1 MLGKVLKYDLKRLG
15 QSLTPLYIITLI
27 LSIVVLGGSY
37 LTDINQLFSIAYG
50 AVLLFFIL
58 LLMAVG
64 IGTFFISIQK
74 FYQNLLKDEGYLTN
88 TLPVTKNTL
97 ILSKILSSCIFM
109 AISLIVIAIA
119 LCIAF
124 AKVQIW
130 TIVPKLIQFGLFSK
144 IMGMK
149 EPLATIIM
157 VFMIIISY
165 VVQLLFFYFAIA
177 LGQRHNT
184 NRLLYSFVYG
194 LVLYSIQQVVSL
206 IFLGVFIL
214 INPDVVSM
222 LNNQVSPSVS
232 ILGVIYVGSMIISI
246 VIGLIYYFGTV
257 YIFNKK
263 LNLE

>member
-15 QSLTPLYIITLI
+15 QSLIPLYVITLI

-37 LTDINQLFSIAYG
+37 LTDIHQLFTIAYG
-50 AVLLFFIL
+50 TVLFFFII

-64 IGTFFISIQK
+64 IGTFFVSIQK

-97 ILSKILSSCIFM
+97 ILSKVLSSCIFM
-109 AISLIVIAIA
+109 AISSIVIALS

-124 AKVQIW
+124 AKFEIW
-130 TIVPKLIQFGLFSK
+130 TIVPKVYELGLFRQ
-144 IMGMK
+144 IMGME
-149 EPLATIIM
+149 EPFATIVLVIM
-157 VFMIIISY
+157 CIISY
-165 VVQLLFFYFAIA
+165 IVQLLFFYFAIA

-184 NRLLYSFVYG
+184 NRLVYSFVYG
-194 LVLYSIQQVVSL
+194 LVLYSIQQVISL
-206 IFLGVFIL
+206 IFLGIFIL
-214 INPDVVSM
+214 VNPDVVSM

-246 VIGLIYYFGTV
+246 VIGLAYYFGTV
-257 YIFNKK
+257 YIFKKK

>member
-15 QSLTPLYIITLI
+15 QSLTPLYIFTLI
-27 LSIVVLGGSY
+27 LSVVVLGGSY
-37 LTDINQLFSIAYG
+37 LTDINQLFTIAYG
-50 AVLLFFIL
+50 TVFMFFIV

-64 IGTFFISIQK
+64 IGTFFLSIQK

-109 AISLIVIAIA
+109 VVSLIVIALA

-124 AKVQIW
+124 AKFQIW
-130 TIVPKLIQFGLFSK
+130 TVVPKLYEFGL
-144 IMGMK
+144 IRQMMGME
-149 EPLATIIM
+149 EPFATLLL
-157 VFMIIISY
+157 VLMIIISY

-184 NRLLYSFVYG
+184 NRLVYSFVYG
-194 LVLYSIQQVVSL
+194 LVLYSIQQVISL
-206 IFLGVFIL
+206 IFLGIFIF
-214 INPDVVSM
+214 INPDVVAM

-232 ILGVIYVGSMIISI
+232 ILGVIYIGSMIISI

-257 YIFNKK
+257 YLFQKK

>member
-27 LSIVVLGGSY
+27 LSIIVLGGSY
-37 LTDINQLFSIAYG
+37 LTDMHQLFTIAYG
-50 AVLLFFIL
+50 TVLFFFII

-64 IGTFFISIQK
+64 IGTFFVSIQK

-97 ILSKILSSCIFM
+97 ILSKVLSSCIFM
-109 AISLIVIAIA
+109 AISSIVIALS

-124 AKVQIW
+124 AKFEIW
-130 TIVPKLIQFGLFSK
+130 TIVPKVYELGLFRQ
-144 IMGMK
+144 IMGME
-149 EPLATIIM
+149 EPFATIVLVIM
-157 VFMIIISY
+157 CIISY
-165 VVQLLFFYFAIA
+165 IVQLLFFYFAIA

-184 NRLLYSFVYG
+184 NRLVYSFVYG
-194 LVLYSIQQVVSL
+194 LVLYSIQQVISL
-206 IFLGVFIL
+206 IFLGIFIL
-214 INPDVVSM
+214 VNPDVVSM

-246 VIGLIYYFGTV
+246 VIGLVYYFGTV
-257 YIFNKK
+257 YIFKKK

>member
-15 QSLTPLYIITLI
+15 QSLIPLYVITLI

-37 LTDINQLFSIAYG
+37 LTDIHQLFTIAYG
-50 AVLLFFIL
+50 TVLFFFII

-64 IGTFFISIQK
+64 IGTFFVSIQK

-97 ILSKILSSCIFM
+97 ILSKVLSSCIFM
-109 AISLIVIAIA
+109 AISSIVIALS

-124 AKVQIW
+124 AKFEIW
-130 TIVPKLIQFGLFSK
+130 TIVPKVYELGLFRQ
-144 IMGMK
+144 IMGME
-149 EPLATIIM
+149 EPFATIVLVIM
-157 VFMIIISY
+157 CIISY
-165 VVQLLFFYFAIA
+165 IVQLLFFYFAIA

-184 NRLLYSFVYG
+184 NRLVYSFVYG
-194 LVLYSIQQVVSL
+194 LVLYSIQQVISL
-206 IFLGVFIL
+206 IFLGIFIL
-214 INPDVVSM
+214 VNPDVVSM

-246 VIGLIYYFGTV
+246 VIGLVYYFGTV
-257 YIFNKK
+257 YIFKKK